1 MRITVKNI
9 VATLLVAG
17 IVVPY
22 VGYLAWGQMPFIQ
35 DPRGMAATGLVLGLV
50 AAAVAGRDALA
61 HEPMHRAAVG
71 AGVVALGLGIAALWA
86 ATSEAL
92 LALFVVAVVVT
103 WALGEIA
110 ATHGTVATHRPMAHS
125 A

>member
-1 MRITVKNI
+1 MRITYRNI
-9 VATLLVAG
+9 VSTLLVAA

-50 AAAVAGRDALA
+50 AAGVAGRDVLA
-61 HEPMHRAAVG
+61 HEPMHRAAVVT
-71 AGVVALGLGIAALWA
+71 GVAALGLGIEALWV
-86 ATSEAL
+86 ATSELL

-110 ATHGTVATHRPMAHS
+110 ATHGSVTTSRPMAHS